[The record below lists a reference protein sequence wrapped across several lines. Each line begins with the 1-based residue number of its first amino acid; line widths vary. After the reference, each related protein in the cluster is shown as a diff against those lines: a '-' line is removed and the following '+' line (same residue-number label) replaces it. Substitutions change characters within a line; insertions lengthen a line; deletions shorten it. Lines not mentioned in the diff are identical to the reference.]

1 MSILIGLLFSILV
14 GAALAVCALL
24 IVFHGMDYWP

>member
-1 MSILIGLLFSILV
+1 MSIAVGLILSILV
-14 GAALAVCALL
+14 GAALALCALL